1 MAFPVVRFLFH
12 HVLTRGTPIGRRKV
26 PEMLTKGDPR
36 VRVKTKDLQA
46 AGVERVPRVTG
57 VRDGRPVLE
66 DDRILDVTNVIWC
79 TGFRHDFPW
88 IDIPVFGEDGR
99 PTTGAGSPRSTPGL
113 FFIGLPFQYSLS
125 SSVLAGIGRDHA
137 YVADHLARRRR
148 GRTLLPPPGRRRDPA
163 SRRGAG
169 VRVPALAARAPRSSR
184 G

>member
-1 MAFPVVRFLFH
+1 
-12 HVLTRGTPIGRRKV
+12 
-26 PEMLTKGDPR
+26 MLTKGDPR

-88 IDIPVFGEDGR
+88 IDLPVFGEDGR
-99 PTTGAGSPRSTPGL
+99 PHHRRGVAESTPGL

-148 GRTLLPPPGRRRDPA
+148 GERSRRRPGG
-163 SRRGAG
+163 GA
-169 VRVPALAARAPRSSR
+169 
-184 G
+184 